1 MSLLWVLI
9 QFWWLV
15 SREVVSF
22 STLWIFSFPFSW
34 HVRAF
39 SYYILKCTLTGP
51 ETLAFFEMTHPA
63 AFPCLHWRGI
73 LTSLTQLINWFT
85 SVSHRWQSAL
95 NHEPYTSLSF
105 TFRNFNHCNTK
116 TFVTLKKNV
125 HGGKKIRSISRC
137 SFSDVLRQPAFKLL
151 LRRRSEE
158 MVTDHSSAIERM

>member
-9 QFWWLV
+9 RFWWLV

-125 HGGKKIRSISRC
+125 HGGKKFDLFPDVPSQMFSVSQLS
-137 SFSDVLRQPAFKLL
+137 SFSCEDVLKKWWLTTAVR
-151 LRRRSEE
+151 
-158 MVTDHSSAIERM
+158 